1 MAEKIG
7 ILTSGGDSPGMNDV
21 IRAAVYCGINKG
33 FEMFAIYDGFKGLVE
48 GNIKKLSK
56 EMVDEIDSRG
66 GTIIRTARLSEFK
79 DPAVQMQGVN
89 QLKKFGI
96 DALIVVGGDGS
107 YMGAK
112 KLSDL
117 GICCVCLPGTIDN
130 DITSTDITIGF
141 DTALNTIVEAID
153 KIKDTGRSH
162 SRCMVVE
169 VMGNH
174 CDDLALYAGI
184 ANCADIV
191 VSRNHMISKE
201 QVVKELNEK
210 KANGQTFAL
219 VIVSEKLLNLDEFVK
234 YIVDNTTWDTR
245 STVLGHIQRGG
256 TPTAMERV
264 NAVRMTYHAIN
275 LIDKNISSVCVGIEN
290 GKVVHKDIIEA
301 LNIKGSASTELIDI
315 IDTIK

>member
-21 IRAAVYCGINKG
+21 IRAAVYAGINKG
-33 FEMFAIYDGFKGLVE
+33 FEMYAIYDGYKGLVE
-48 GNIKKLSK
+48 GNIKKLTK
-56 EMVDEIDSRG
+56 EMVDQIDNRG
-66 GTIIRTARLSEFK
+66 GTIIRTARLPEFK
-79 DPAVQMQGVN
+79 NPEVQDKGVS

-107 YMGAK
+107 YMGANALSK
-112 KLSDL
+112 K

-130 DITSTDITIGF
+130 DIASSDVTIGF
-141 DTALNTIVEAID
+141 DTALNTIVESVD

-162 SRCMVVE
+162 ARCMVVE

-191 VSRNHMISKE
+191 ISRNHPVSFEDVAKDLNKRKE
-201 QVVKELNEK
+201 E
-210 KANGQTFAL
+210 GQSFAL
-219 VIVSEKLLNLDEFVK
+219 IILSEKLIKSEELID
-234 YIVDNTTWDTR
+234 YITSHTKWDTR
-245 STVLGHIQRGG
+245 LTVLGHIQRGG

-264 NAVRMTYHAIN
+264 NAVRMTVHAIN
-275 LIDKNISSVCVGIEN
+275 LIDKNISSVCVGIKD
-290 GKVVHKDIIEA
+290 GKVVHQDIIEA
-301 LNIKGSASTELIDI
+301 LKVKAKSSQEMIDI
-315 IDTIK
+315 IDLVK

>member
-7 ILTSGGDSPGMNDV
+7 ILTSGGDAPGMNDV
-21 IRAAVYCGINKG
+21 IRAAVYAGINKG
-33 FEMFAIYDGFKGLVE
+33 FEVFAIYDGYKGLVE
-48 GNIKKLSK
+48 GNIKKLTK
-56 EMVDEIDSRG
+56 EMVSDIDNRG
-66 GTIIRTARLSEFK
+66 GTIIRTARLPEFK
-79 DPAVQMQGVN
+79 NPEVQKKGIE

-112 KLSDL
+112 ALSDQ

-130 DITSTDITIGF
+130 DITSSDVTIGF
-141 DTALNTIVEAID
+141 DTALNTIVDAID

-162 SRCMVVE
+162 CRCMVVE

-174 CDDLALYAGI
+174 CDDLALNAGI

-191 VSRNHMISKE
+191 VSRNHMVPTDI
-201 QVVKELNEK
+201 VAKELEEK
-210 KANGQTFAL
+210 KKNGQTFAL
-219 VIVSEKLLNLDEFVK
+219 VIVSEKLFSLDDFVNYLK
-234 YIVDNTTWDTR
+234 ENTTWDIR

-264 NAVRMTYHAIN
+264 NAIRMTTYAID
-275 LIDKNISSVCVGIEN
+275 LISQNISSVCVGI
-290 GKVVHKDIIEA
+290 KDGHVAHQDIMEA
-301 LNIKGSASTELIDI
+301 LKVKAKASTELINI
-315 IDTIK
+315 IDLVK